1 MNAWFVYKA
10 IDWFPRLQHPGP
22 VLSFRTG
29 GGRMDSA
36 LEMPLLWNGLALLG
50 LAIVLVMVRMRQE
63 EVSREID
70 SLRRMA
76 HSY

>member
-1 MNAWFVYKA
+1 VYKA
-10 IDWFPRLQHPGP
+10 IEWFPRLQHPGP

-29 GGRMDSA
+29 GGRMDPV
-36 LEMPLLWNGLALLG
+36 LEMPLLWNALALLG

>member
-1 MNAWFVYKA
+1 
-10 IDWFPRLQHPGP
+10 
-22 VLSFRTG
+22 VLSIRSG
-29 GGRMDSA
+29 GGMSPG
-36 LEMPLLWNGLALLG
+36 LEAPIYWNWLG
-50 LAIVLVMVRMRQE
+50 LMCLGTVLVMVRMRQE